1 MAKAHTKQGT
11 RDNGS
16 EGYCLDW
23 GFKSGL
29 RDTGPSLKGLNT
41 AAESE
46 FFKCETCNRSKY
58 SMRVKHDRTG
68 T

>member
-1 MAKAHTKQGT
+1 VHAKQGT
-11 RDNGS
+11 RDNGG

-29 RDTGPSLKGLNT
+29 RDTGSSLKGLST

-46 FFKCETCNRSKY
+46 F
-58 SMRVKHDRTG
+58 
-68 T
+68 